1 MSDSQTPLGA
11 NPKFP
16 EKYIDQS
23 VLPTDIGI
31 AEQWAVK
38 TVADPFV
45 GNLATPVNSCLLYTS
60 PSPRD

>member
-1 MSDSQTPLGA
+1 MSDSKTPLGA

-23 VLPTDIGI
+23 VQPTDIGI